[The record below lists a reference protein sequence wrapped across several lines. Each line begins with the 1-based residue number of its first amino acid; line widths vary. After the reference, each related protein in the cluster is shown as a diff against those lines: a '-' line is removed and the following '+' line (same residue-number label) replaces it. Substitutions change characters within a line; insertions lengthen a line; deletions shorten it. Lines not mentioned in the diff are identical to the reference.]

1 MGKVA
6 TKSKGAKK
14 TITKKSTKAKSAD
27 AKKGAVKK
35 EAAPKKSAPAR
46 IETILIS
53 QPEPSSPKSPYFN
66 LEKKYNVKLDFYP
79 FIIVEGV
86 TSKEFRKQKVDV
98 QNQTAIIFT
107 SRNAI
112 DHFFRLCEELKV
124 KVNGDMKYYCISE
137 AVALYLQKFIV
148 YRKRKIFFGEGGVD
162 SMLEVILK
170 HNAKKSEKFI
180 VPVNDLIHAKVTSV
194 FEENEIEYR
203 ESVLYRTV
211 CNQCED
217 IINKNHDLLVFFSP
231 SGVKSLFENN
241 PKYKQGKT
249 VVATFGPKTKAAAEE
264 AGLRLDIEAPKPNMP
279 SMVAA
284 LEHYLKTSN

>member
-6 TKSKGAKK
+6 TKSKSAKK
-14 TITKKSTKAKSAD
+14 TITKKSAKVKSAVVSKKVA
-27 AKKGAVKK
+27 AKANEPTK
-35 EAAPKKSAPAR
+35 

-53 QPEPSSPKSPYFN
+53 QPEPSSPKSPYYN
-66 LEKKYNVKLDFYP
+66 LEKKFNVKLDFYP
-79 FIIVEGV
+79 FIIVEGI

-162 SMLEVILK
+162 SMLQVILK

-180 VPVNDLIHAKVTSV
+180 VPVNDLMHAVVTST

-203 ESVLYRTV
+203 EAVLYRTV
-211 CNQCED
+211 CNQCEE
-217 IINKNHDLLVFFSP
+217 IINKQHDLLVFFSP
-231 SGVKSLFENN
+231 SGVKSLFENSPN
-241 PKYKQGKT
+241 YKQGKT
-249 VVATFGPKTKAAAEE
+249 IVATFGPKTKAAAEE
-264 AGLRLDIEAPKPNMP
+264 AGLTLDIEAPKPNMP

-284 LEHYLKTSN
+284 LEHYLKSSN